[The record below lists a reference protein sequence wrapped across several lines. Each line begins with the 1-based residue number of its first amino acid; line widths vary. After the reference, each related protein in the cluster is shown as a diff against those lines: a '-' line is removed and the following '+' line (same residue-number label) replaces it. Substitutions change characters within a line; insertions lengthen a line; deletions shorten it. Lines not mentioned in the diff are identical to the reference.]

1 MNPAA
6 RIARRC
12 LAAALGT
19 CLALTAVAAPVQAKT
34 PPPPRALASNTIDAH
49 LGYQPQDSC
58 SPSAKPGAKALL
70 KLLIQTWG
78 GSSSGI
84 SRSCNAA
91 GRSEHKEGRALDWHM
106 SVKKASQ
113 RKRVNAALRWITANH
128 GEVALRLGIMY
139 VIWNQRIW
147 SVYYPEL
154 GWRKMASRGSA
165 TANHKD
171 HVHISLSWDGAYKQ
185 TSWWTGVP
193 VTSPLN
199 SRCGVGHA
207 RACLPTIART
217 TKSWPYQRT
226 AVPASFTPAPW
237 VIPGVGGSPRVGI
250 VQRAVP
256 GTWVPAGATLSYQWT
271 SDGRPIAGA
280 TESTYLLPPGQ
291 VGHEVEVTVTATS
304 GGKVLR
310 RSSDNIADVYRGV
323 FAAATPSVVGT
334 AAPGN
339 TLQVNLRAWS
349 PTPSR
354 FRYAWLRDGKKI
366 SGATAATY
374 AVRSKDRGHRIS
386 VQVTGSRAGY
396 VTRTATSKRVKV
408 EAPFSTAP
416 VPKITGT
423 TTIGSTLLVDAGS
436 WIPAAT
442 LSYQWF
448 ADGAA
453 ISNATARQLAL
464 IADYRDRMITVE
476 VTARRSGNAT
486 TTVRSAPVGPVTGS

>member
-6 RIARRC
+6 RIGHRC
-12 LAAALGT
+12 LATALGI
-19 CLALTAVAAPVQAKT
+19 CLALTAVAAPAQAKT
-34 PPPPRALASNTIDAH
+34 PPPPRALASTAIDAH

-113 RKRVNAALRWITANH
+113 RKRVDAALRWITANN

-199 SRCGVGHA
+199 SRCGVGGAH
-207 RACLPTIART
+207 ACLPTIART
-217 TKSWPYQRT
+217 SKPWPYQHT
-226 AVPASFTPAPW
+226 SVPASFTPAAW
-237 VIPGVGGSPRVGI
+237 VVPGVGGSPRVGI

-256 GTWVPAGATLSYQWT
+256 GTWVPAGAALSYQWT

-280 TESTYLLPPGQ
+280 TGSTYPLPPQQ
-291 VGHEVEVTVTATS
+291 VGHEVEVTVIATI
-304 GGKVLR
+304 GNRVLR
-310 RSSDNIADVYRGV
+310 RSSSNIADVYPGV
-323 FAAATPSVVGT
+323 LAAVEPHLVGT
-334 AAPGN
+334 AAPGG
-339 TLQVNLRAWS
+339 TLTVDPGSWS

-354 FRYAWLRDGKKI
+354 FGYAWLRDGTVI
-366 SGATAATY
+366 PGTTTRSY
-374 AVRSKDRGHRIS
+374 AVRRSDRGHGIS
-386 VQVTGSRAGY
+386 VRVTASLAGY
-396 VTRTATSKRVKV
+396 VTRTVTSKRTKIV
-408 EAPFSTAP
+408 EAFSAAP
-416 VPKITGT
+416 IPLI
-423 TTIGSTLLVDAGS
+423 IGSASVGSKLTANAGS
-436 WIPAAT
+436 WIPVAA
-442 LSYQWF
+442 LGYQWF
-448 ADGAA
+448 ADGVA
-453 ISNATARQLAL
+453 IANATSPQLQL
-464 IADYRDRMITVE
+464 TADYRDQAITVE
-476 VTARRSGNAT
+476 VTGRRSGYAT
-486 TTVRSAPVGPVTGS
+486 TAVRSAPTGPISGS